1 MAFVQITIAPG
12 LTAEQYVAV
21 MQAAHGGALSD
32 GEIFH
37 VAGPSDQG
45 WYVVDGWDSREQC
58 ERSMAKL
65 IAALGEARVD
75 ASSFEMREFDIHSH
89 MSRDG

>member
-1 MAFVQITIAPG
+1 MAFVQITIAPD
-12 LTAEQYVAV
+12 LTAEQYDAV

-37 VAGPSDQG
+37 VAGPSEQG
-45 WYVVDGWDSREQC
+45 WYVVDGWESREQC
-58 ERSMAKL
+58 ERSMAKVMT
-65 IAALGEARVD
+65 ALEEARVD
-75 ASSFEMREFDIHSH
+75 ASSFEIREFDIHNL